1 MKFVE
6 NTDPDRQRLVGTVID
21 AGRRKPVPRT
31 LAQAFP
37 LSEGYR
43 DAVGRLSG
51 SGALIPGVM
60 PRRGLRAWLTA
71 DRVSWL
77 VIIGLACW
85 VVRWACLAP
94 KGPM

>member
-6 NTDPDRQRLVGTVID
+6 NNDPDRPRLVGTVID

-31 LAQAFP
+31 LPQAFP

-43 DAVGRLSG
+43 DSIGRVTE
-51 SGALIPGVM
+51 SGALIPGD
-60 PRRGLRAWLTA
+60 PPPRGLRGWLTA

-77 VIIGLACW
+77 VVMGLAAL
-85 VVRWACLAP
+85 VVRWAWMAP